1 MNKVIVAIG
10 FLAGIFF
17 CLQAVDINTRVKRD
31 TIEVEKLKKDI
42 THMKNLIE
50 RMNRFA
56 DDDLISL
63 EQNARRFYETM
74 DVVSHY
80 RDIKD
85 EIHVEGIDGQ
95 ETLAQAFKSSAWPG
109 VMTAD
114 VKVTFSDIAGVD
126 KNTAVLDFMRQMENK
141 GFMRVKEIVYQGGR
155 GLALTVELYGRG
167 I

>member
-1 MNKVIVAIG
+1 MNKIIIG
-10 FLAGIFF
+10 IGLLAGIFF
-17 CLQAVDINTRVKRD
+17 CSQAMDIHARIKRD
-31 TIEVEKLKKDI
+31 RVEVEKLKKDI
-42 THMKNLIE
+42 THMKSLMG
-50 RMNRFA
+50 RMKTFS

-63 EQNARRFYETM
+63 EQNARRFYEIM

-85 EIHVEGIDGQ
+85 AIHVEGVDGQ
-95 ETLAQAFKSSAWPG
+95 GTLARAFKPSAWPG

-114 VKVTFSDIAGVD
+114 VKVTFSDIVGVD

-141 GFMRVKEIVYQGGR
+141 SPLRVKEIVYQGGR
-155 GLALTVELYGRG
+155 GLVLTVELYGRG